1 MRMSELRMSAAPS
14 RLRSSEKKQAASNI
28 TVRSNSN
35 EREVVWG
42 KVNHRDSYIYV
53 YESKLY
59 LILLEANNENLKI
72 CVH

>member
-1 MRMSELRMSAAPS
+1 MSAAPS

-42 KVNHRDSYIYV
+42 KVNHRDLYIYV

-59 LILLEANNENLKI
+59 LILLEENDENLKI